1 MVPRNT
7 CELAQSPK
15 SAVSLGTPK
24 SRSRGMLCAM
34 QSDQP
39 HEPNEPAPRTGQI
52 PSASGESG
60 GRQNPPPAD
69 PLHPHAR
76 RQHRE
81 QGAESSGEDPAPNTA
96 STPRVPGTQPASGR
110 GESASPSAT
119 EKASLRRRLS
129 WRLAAMLNT
138 PRRDALGEVPHDELS
153 APEPIPALHPIA
165 MGFLGTIGVGLALG
179 GYYVL
184 TNVGALLTWIA
195 IALFI
200 ALGLDPVVR
209 WMVSKGL
216 SRPLAVTATMFGIL
230 ALFGGFMALIIPT
243 LVTQITSFITDAPTI
258 INNFLGS
265 DWLVQI
271 DRQYALT
278 QRLDDEVNRFFGD
291 SGAITNV
298 FGGVLGVS
306 QTVAQS
312 MFGILIVLVLAIY
325 FLASLPAIMGFGLR
339 LAPRSKRERAGELAV
354 RITSSVGNYVMGQAT
369 VAFLNSL
376 VALLLML
383 ILKVPFAA
391 LLTLVVAVLA
401 FIPLVGGV
409 IAGIVVT
416 LVTLSLGWQS
426 ALIYAICY
434 FGYLQVEAYFVSP
447 RIMRKAV
454 AVPGAVAVISVIGGG
469 ALAGVTGALMAIP
482 VAASAM
488 MLLREVFI
496 ARQDRL

>member
-1 MVPRNT
+1 
-7 CELAQSPK
+7 
-15 SAVSLGTPK
+15 
-24 SRSRGMLCAM
+24 M

-39 HEPNEPAPRTGQI
+39 HEPNEPAPATGPL
-52 PSASGESG
+52 PSPAGEPDT
-60 GRQNPPPAD
+60 RQNPPPAD
-69 PLHPHAR
+69 PLHHHAR
-76 RQHRE
+76 RQHRD
-81 QGAESSGEDPAPNTA
+81 QGAEFTVDDPAPDTA
-96 STPRVPGTQPASGR
+96 STPRVSGAQPAAPRVGPHSPAKA
-110 GESASPSAT
+110 SANA

-129 WRLAAMLNT
+129 RRLAAILHT
-138 PRRDALGEVPHDELS
+138 PRRDALGELAHDDQEVPD
-153 APEPIPALHPIA
+153 PIPALHPIA
-165 MGFLGTIGVGLALG
+165 LGFLGTIGVGLALG

-184 TNVGALLTWIA
+184 TNVGALITWIA

-258 INNFLGS
+258 INNFLNS
-265 DWLVQI
+265 EWLVQI

-325 FLASLPAIMGFGLR
+325 FLASLPTIMAFGLR

-376 VALLLML
+376 VALLLMT
-383 ILKVPFAA
+383 ILGVPFAA
-391 LLTLVVAVLA
+391 LLTLLVAALA

-409 IAGIVVT
+409 IAGILVT
-416 LVTLSLGWQS
+416 LVTLSLGWQT
-426 ALIYAICY
+426 ALIYALCY
-434 FGYLQVEAYFVSP
+434 FGYLQLEAYFVSP
-447 RIMRKAV
+447 RIMRRAV
-454 AVPGAVAVISVIGGG
+454 AVPGAVAVISVIAGGT
-469 ALAGVTGALMAIP
+469 LAGVTGALMAIP

-488 MLLREVFI
+488 ILLREVFI

>member
-1 MVPRNT
+1 
-7 CELAQSPK
+7 
-15 SAVSLGTPK
+15 
-24 SRSRGMLCAM
+24 M

-39 HEPNEPAPRTGQI
+39 HEPSEPAERTGPI
-52 PSASGESG
+52 SSSPGESG
-60 GRQNPPPAD
+60 GRRSPSPAD
-69 PLHPHAR
+69 PLHPHTR
-76 RQHRE
+76 RQNHEQASFPTPQQAHPHAPGSPEPGGAGPHPSYRE
-81 QGAESSGEDPAPNTA
+81 QHAPHPAEDDEAPGK
-96 STPRVPGTQPASGR
+96 PR
-110 GESASPSAT
+110 
-119 EKASLRRRLS
+119 ASLRRRFS
-129 WRLAAMLNT
+129 RRLASMLNT
-138 PRRDALGEVPHDELS
+138 PRRSDALGEEPHDDQD
-153 APEPIPALHPIA
+153 APDPIAALHPIS

-184 TNVGALLTWIA
+184 TNVGSLITWIS

-258 INNFLGS
+258 INNFLNS
-265 DWLVQI
+265 EWLVQI

-278 QRLDDEVNRFFGD
+278 QRLDEEVNRFFGD

-325 FLASLPAIMGFGLR
+325 FLASLPTIMSFGLR
-339 LAPRSKRERAGELAV
+339 LAPRSKRERVGELAV
-354 RITSSVGNYVMGQAT
+354 RITRSVGNYVMGQAT

-376 VALLLML
+376 VALILMS
-383 ILKVPFAA
+383 ILGVPFAA
-391 LLTLVVAVLA
+391 LLTLAVAILA

-409 IAGIVVT
+409 IAGILVT
-416 LVTLSLGWQS
+416 LVTLSLGWQT
-426 ALIYAICY
+426 ALIYALCY
-434 FGYLQVEAYFVSP
+434 FGYLQLEAYFVSP
-447 RIMRKAV
+447 RIMRRAV
-454 AVPGAVAVISVIGGG
+454 AVPGAVAVISVIAGGT
-469 ALAGVTGALMAIP
+469 LAGITGALMAIP

-488 MLLREVFI
+488 ILLREVFI

>member
-1 MVPRNT
+1 MVPAT
-7 CELAQSPK
+7 ACELPQSPK

-24 SRSRGMLCAM
+24 SRLRGMLGAM

-39 HEPNEPAPRTGQI
+39 HEPHEPAPHTGQI
-52 PSASGESG
+52 PSAAGESD
-60 GRQNPPPAD
+60 GRQNPSPAD
-69 PLHPHAR
+69 PLHQLPR
-76 RQHRE
+76 RQHRDPD
-81 QGAESSGEDPAPNTA
+81 AESAAEHPAPDTA
-96 STPRVPGTQPASGR
+96 STPRVPGTQPAVPR
-110 GESASPSAT
+110 GESPAPA
-119 EKASLRRRLS
+119 EKASLRRRLAR
-129 WRLAAMLNT
+129 RLTAMLNT
-138 PRRDALGEVPHDELS
+138 PRHDALGEVPYDDQG
-153 APEPIPALHPIA
+153 APDPIPALHPIA
-165 MGFLGTIGVGLALG
+165 MGFLGTTGVGLALG

-184 TNVGALLTWIA
+184 TNVGSLLTWIA

-258 INNFLGS
+258 INNFLSS

-298 FGGVLGVS
+298 LGGVLGVS

-325 FLASLPAIMGFGLR
+325 FLASLPAIMAFGLR

-376 VALLLML
+376 VALLLMT
-383 ILKVPFAA
+383 ILGVPFAA
-391 LLTLVVAVLA
+391 LLTLLVAVLA

-409 IAGIVVT
+409 IAGILVT
-416 LVTLSLGWQS
+416 LVTLSLGWQT
-426 ALIYAICY
+426 ALIYALCY
-434 FGYLQVEAYFVSP
+434 FGYLQLEAYFVSP
-447 RIMRKAV
+447 RIMRRAV
-454 AVPGAVAVISVIGGG
+454 AVPGAVAVISVIAGGT
-469 ALAGVTGALMAIP
+469 LAGVTGALMAIP

-488 MLLREVFI
+488 ILLREVFI

>member
-1 MVPRNT
+1 MSLRTPVPT
-7 CELAQSPK
+7 
-15 SAVSLGTPK
+15 
-24 SRSRGMLCAM
+24 SRGMLKAM
-34 QSDQP
+34 QPDQP
-39 HEPNEPAPRTGQI
+39 STSEPAEQKPEDQHAASQH
-52 PSASGESG
+52 SA
-60 GRQNPPPAD
+60 
-69 PLHPHAR
+69 
-76 RQHRE
+76 
-81 QGAESSGEDPAPNTA
+81 
-96 STPRVPGTQPASGR
+96 
-110 GESASPSAT
+110 SASPASTKSSTDSPISTQPPASTSAS
-119 EKASLRRRLS
+119 AAARAGAGMRRRVGQRINS
-129 WRLAAMLNT
+129 FFASPKKA
-138 PRRDALGEVPHDELS
+138 DAFGEVPEGQNLET
-153 APEPIPALHPIA
+153 PEPIAALHPVA
-165 MGFLGTIGVGLALG
+165 TGFLGTIGVGLALG

-184 TNVGALLTWIA
+184 TNVGELITWIA

-209 WMVSKGL
+209 AMTGHGM
-216 SRPLAVTATMFGIL
+216 SRPMAVTLTMIGLLAV
-230 ALFGGFMALIIPT
+230 FGGFMALIIPT
-243 LVTQITSFITDAPTI
+243 LVTQITSFITDAPTYVDDI
-258 INNFLGS
+258 LNS
-265 DWLVQI
+265 QWLTQI
-271 DRQYALT
+271 DRQYALSE
-278 QRLDDEVNRFFGD
+278 RVNDEVNRFFGD
-291 SGAITNV
+291 SGAISNV

-312 MFGILIVLVLAIY
+312 MFGVLIVLVLAIY

-339 LAPRSKRERAGELAV
+339 LAPRSKRERVAELTN
-354 RITSSVGNYVMGQAT
+354 RITRSVGNYVMGQAT
-369 VAFLNSL
+369 VAFLNCL

-416 LVTLSLGWQS
+416 LITLTMGWQS